1 MSSRT
6 ASDRSRSTAA
16 IFDFNCSIFVAPM
29 ITDIMKGRVRQ
40 KAIAIWAG
48 SRPCF
53 LAIATYSSATGR
65 ATVLGWEGHEFQW
78 RGTRELFEG
87 RAADVETLYKTDD
100 LTKASALLD
109 RYDIDYVYLGAR
121 ERGEYGPANFDKFD
135 QLGDRV
141 FEFDSTVIFKIFR
154 VRE

>member
-1 MSSRT
+1 M
-6 ASDRSRSTAA
+6 
-16 IFDFNCSIFVAPM
+16 
-29 ITDIMKGRVRQ
+29 
-40 KAIAIWAG
+40 
-48 SRPCF
+48 
-53 LAIATYSSATGR
+53 
-65 ATVLGWEGHEFQW
+65 LGWEGHEFQW

-135 QLGDRV
+135 QLGERV
-141 FEFDSTVIFKIFR
+141 FEFDSTVIFKISR